1 MILRSPAGF
10 EDDRQM
16 GRYSRSRPRSRRDTL
31 GPLGKPVARAPRR
44 HSVAHIDL
52 APITQWITEAA
63 LLHGQH
69 LPEHLMQRLAVS
81 RRGAGHVLRKLVHLQ
96 WLTGTGIS
104 RAKGYR
110 PGPMRQ
116 VVHRYPLQ
124 GLQED
129 LPWRVDFAPCFEL
142 PANVHRMVQH
152 AFTELL
158 NNAIDH
164 SGGQHVTV
172 SMRQT
177 PQQVQLL
184 VSDDGCGLFK
194 RIEDTFDVADPQ
206 LAMLELSKGKLT
218 SAPDLHCGRGLYFTS
233 RLADVLDVHA
243 NHAAFQRRAWDAQ
256 RWHEAHPVPRSGT
269 SVYLAIALDTRRTL
283 DEVMRAP
290 SLADGGYGFDTTH
303 VPLSLISEGAAL
315 ASRAEARR
323 AASRLTQFRRA
334 ELDFTGIRDI
344 GHGFAD
350 ELFRVFSRDNP
361 GVELVPLGMSP
372 QVAAMVA
379 CVRGEAMRGDSAH
392 RAVG

>member
-1 MILRSPAGF
+1 M
-10 EDDRQM
+10 
-16 GRYSRSRPRSRRDTL
+16 
-31 GPLGKPVARAPRR
+31 
-44 HSVAHIDL
+44 AHIDL
-52 APITQWITEAA
+52 APVTQWITEAA
-63 LLHGQH
+63 VQHGQD
-69 LPEHLMQRLAVS
+69 LPSHLMQRLGVS

-96 WLTGTGIS
+96 WLTGTGVT

-110 PGPMRQ
+110 PGSMRQ
-116 VVHRYPLQ
+116 VVRRYPLQ

-142 PANVHRMVQH
+142 PAHVHRMLQH

-164 SGGQHVTV
+164 SGGDHVMV

-184 VSDDGCGLFK
+184 ISDDGCGLFK
-194 RIEDTFDVADPQ
+194 RIEDTFEVTDPQ

-218 SAPDLHCGRGLYFTS
+218 SAPDLHCGRGLYFTA

-243 NHAAFQRRAWDAQ
+243 NHAAFQRRAWDSQ
-256 RWHEAHPVPRSGT
+256 RWHEARAVPRSGT
-269 SVYLAIALDTRRTL
+269 SVYMAIALDTQRTL
-283 DEVMRAP
+283 DEVMRAT
-290 SLADGGYGFDTTH
+290 SLAEGGYGFDTTH

-323 AASRLTQFRRA
+323 ASSRLTQFRRA
-334 ELDFTGIRDI
+334 ELDFTGIADI

-350 ELFRVFSRDNP
+350 ELFRVFSRANP
-361 GVELVPLGMSP
+361 GVELVPLGMSA

-379 CVRGEAMRGDSAH
+379 CVRSEAGRGLAN
-392 RAVG
+392 